1 MMRKI
6 SWGSLK
12 RLHDLYTNGK
22 STAAL
27 QSDDFINT
35 NFVQQ
40 NRLIRRKPGGQKVA
54 VWEPTIKFKGYY
66 ERWYADKYRDFKEFF
81 DKNLLPHTASQN
93 YEEDDI
99 KTLIFIYN
107 NRNEILSSLTTERT
121 FLKSIFKKAIDE
133 ERESKYFET
142 HPSLK
147 KAVLKILDREKEGFP
162 DNDPK
167 NHQWRFVVDCLSA
180 KYVVLCENLEMLKIP
195 RKALENDIEL
205 WYVGGGNTKPL
216 ERLGPRQLNLPL
228 FYSCDWD
235 HHGLQFYSRIKK
247 LLKEYKIHLL
257 MPRIDA
263 QRFNTQTK
271 FHSSQWNFDQP
282 LSGLN
287 KNDFSSEAQTLINE
301 LIQTDKW
308 IEEEGNDVV
317 EMIFDLVDQDGLPQ

>member
-1 MMRKI
+1 MRKI

-27 QSDDFINT
+27 HSDDFINN
-35 NFVQQ
+35 NFIQQ
-40 NRLIRRKPGGQKVA
+40 NRMIRQKPGGQKTT
-54 VWEPTIKFKGYY
+54 VWLPTIKFNDYY

-81 DKNLLPHTASQN
+81 DKNLLPHTALQD

-99 KTLIFIYN
+99 KTLIFVHN
-107 NRNEILSSLTTERT
+107 NRDEILRSLTTERT
-121 FLKSIFKKAIDE
+121 FLKEVFKKAINE
-133 ERESKYFET
+133 ERESKYFEG
-142 HPSLK
+142 HSSLK
-147 KAVLKILDREKEGFP
+147 KAVLLLLGRGTEGFP
-162 DNDPK
+162 ENDPK
-167 NHQWRFVVDCLSA
+167 NHQWRFVVDCPTA

-235 HHGLQFYSRIKK
+235 HHGLHFYSRIKK
-247 LLKEYKIHLL
+247 LLNGYEIHLL
-257 MPRIDA
+257 MPRLDA
-263 QRFNTQTK
+263 QRFNTKTEY
-271 FHSSQWNFDQP
+271 HNSQWDFDKP
-282 LSGLN
+282 LSGLDE
-287 KNDFSSEAQTLINE
+287 NDFSPEAQLLINE

-308 IEEEGNDVV
+308 IEEEGNDIV
-317 EMIFDLVDQDGLPQ
+317 EMIYAVT